1 MTVLLHRGTI
11 NVLLESNIYPGQ
23 TIFECF
29 LGIVSLAYILYI
41 EQTAKVGPKI
51 VFPNSHKHI
60 QSLIAAPLERK
71 LESMPY
77 LLFFTLYT

>member
-1 MTVLLHRGTI
+1 MFYKNLTFTLARP
-11 NVLLESNIYPGQ
+11 SS
-23 TIFECF
+23 ECF
-29 LGIVSLAYILYI
+29 LGIVSLAYIMYI

-60 QSLIAAPLERK
+60 QSHIAAALERK
-71 LESMPY
+71 FESIPY